1 MPDTSETFWSII
13 DAATAQLTADDVR
26 TLGPPADWMLKC
38 EIMAETSS
46 ADTASCPECPDGHVE
61 DVMSIPGDDQA
72 GLWITCPNLLRV
84 RIDPEHLRRWIIR
97 WDALAAALAKA
108 LALKGKPREVDPG
121 RVWLLGTTDWQQSR
135 REVVM
140 AIGIGGTVSPPLG
153 QHVGPAGRA
162 IVLTTGAAPATDTW
176 SGRVP
181 ACVPAKDVLSVGP
194 EGFDLDAVLLADV
207 VRAAD
212 EAARHV
218 GGLTLDEGQLK
229 DVVRRQVRAAQK
241 SELNDDLMV
250 NAAAVHG
257 SARKAEKALRAEGY
271 EVDHS
276 TISRAV
282 KRHKDAAKHLR
293 GEDSASVS
301 RTVASQPRDRGK
313 KIDTY
318 RK

>member
-1 MPDTSETFWSII
+1 MPDNSEAFWSVI

-26 TLGPPADWMLKC
+26 TLGPAADWMSKSGV
-38 EIMAETSS
+38 MAESTTAS
-46 ADTASCPECPDGHVE
+46 TASCPECLDGHVE
-61 DVMSIPGDDQA
+61 DVISVPGDEQA
-72 GLWITCPNLLRV
+72 TLWITCPQSLRV
-84 RIDPEHLRRWIIR
+84 RIDPECLRRWIIR
-97 WDALAAALAKA
+97 WDALAVALAKA
-108 LALKGKPREVDPG
+108 LGLTGRTREIDPG
-121 RVWLLGTTDWQQSR
+121 RVCLLGSTDWQQSR
-135 REVVM
+135 REVVL
-140 AIGIGGTVSPPLG
+140 AIGVAGATSPQLS

-162 IVLTTGAAPATDTW
+162 IVLATGAAPPSDIW

-181 ACVPAKDVLSVGP
+181 ACVPAKDVLSVRSA
-194 EGFDLDAVLLADV
+194 GFDLDAVLLADS

-218 GGLTLDEGQLK
+218 GGLTLDEDQLK

-241 SELNDDLMV
+241 AELTDDLMV
-250 NAAAVHG
+250 NAAAIHG
-257 SARKAEKALRAEGY
+257 SARKAEKALKAEGY

-282 KRHKDAAKHLR
+282 KRHKGTAKLVR
-293 GEDSASVS
+293 QEDSASVS

-313 KIDTY
+313 KIDQY